1 MLKRSVGLFLG
12 ILAPP
17 FVKDNPYELDFFF
30 FLEEKA
36 GYSNLLENSPMC
48 DNDNEF

>member
-1 MLKRSVGLFLG
+1 MLKRSVELFLG

-17 FVKDNPYELDFFF
+17 FVKDNPYELDFFVF
-30 FLEEKA
+30 EEKS